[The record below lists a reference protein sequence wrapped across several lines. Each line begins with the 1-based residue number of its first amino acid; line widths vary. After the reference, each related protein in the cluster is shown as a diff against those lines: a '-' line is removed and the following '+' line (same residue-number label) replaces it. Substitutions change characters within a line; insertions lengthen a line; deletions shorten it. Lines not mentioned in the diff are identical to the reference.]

1 MKPKPGSLKRDTK
14 NWKILSKIDQEKKQE
29 NIQVIRKRNERGTS
43 LLNLTEVK
51 RIIKEYSKQLYASK
65 LDNLDEIGK

>member
-1 MKPKPGSLKRDTK
+1 MKPKPSSLKRDIK
-14 NWKILSKIDQEKKQE
+14 NWKKLSKIDQEKRQE